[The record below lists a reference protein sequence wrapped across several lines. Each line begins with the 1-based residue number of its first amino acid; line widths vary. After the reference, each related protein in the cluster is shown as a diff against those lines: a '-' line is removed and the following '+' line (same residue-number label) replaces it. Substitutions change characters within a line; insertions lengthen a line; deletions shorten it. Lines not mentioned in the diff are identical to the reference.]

1 MRLFLAA
8 SYLNRSA
15 WAGDGAGER
24 CRYAFELFIRG
35 CVNPDDGGKVVAG
48 HVALYFEDVT
58 DAVQAAARPLLPEG
72 AKDATSFFVDV
83 LSDGKHVLSVWG
95 LGWYA
100 KWSSIRVDLHEVLG
114 TTTASIARAFEA
126 SASLV
131 RDQVSYDWCV
141 NLNSLFCWPCSCSS
155 TAGCGCRGSG
165 VTCVSAVLLGI
176 AVARGVPLRDAE
188 GGLRI
193 PRRIALGARLPV
205 ELLREL
211 VAARAVAVIPRV
223 LTMGEP
229 REASLPLLVIER
241 D

>member
-1 MRLFLAA
+1 M
-8 SYLNRSA
+8 
-15 WAGDGAGER
+15 
-24 CRYAFELFIRG
+24 
-35 CVNPDDGGKVVAG
+35 
-48 HVALYFEDVT
+48 
-58 DAVQAAARPLLPEG
+58 
-72 AKDATSFFVDV
+72 
-83 LSDGKHVLSVWG
+83 
-95 LGWYA
+95 
-100 KWSSIRVDLHEVLG
+100 
-114 TTTASIARAFEA
+114 
-126 SASLV
+126 
-131 RDQVSYDWCV
+131 
-141 NLNSLFCWPCSCSS
+141 
-155 TAGCGCRGSG
+155 
-165 VTCVSAVLLGI
+165 SAVLLGI